1 MINAT
6 NEGTNFEP
14 APGGTFAARCYSMVH
29 IGTIEDNIPGKG
41 IKRVNKVR
49 ISWEL
54 PTEKKVFKE
63 EFGEQPIVVH
73 KEFNLSMNEKSNLRK
88 FLEAWRGKQFTED
101 EAKCFDV
108 TKLLGVACLLTI
120 VHKKKADGTGDY
132 ADIASVVAVPK
143 QMPVDPQIN
152 PTFEFNYSEPFDKA
166 KFDSLPEWLRKKMI
180 VSDEYKQATHAAT
193 PLTKE
198 QEDALMGAE
207 HEKQILSEQSEK
219 GIGVV
224 NDDLPF

>member
-1 MINAT
+1 MSIIAKND
-6 NEGTNFEP
+6 GTNFEP

-29 IGTIEDNIPGKG
+29 IGTVEDNIPGKG
-41 IKRVNKVR
+41 IKKVNKIR

-88 FLEAWRGKQFTED
+88 FLESWRGKQFTEE
-101 EAKCFDV
+101 EAKAFDV
-108 TKLLGVACLLTI
+108 TKLLGIACLLTI

-132 ADIASVVAVPK
+132 ADITSVVALPK

-152 PTFEFNYSEPFDKA
+152 PTFEFNYSEPFDKV
-166 KFDSLPEWLRKKMI
+166 KFESLPEWLRKKMMM
-180 VSDEYKQATHAAT
+180 SDEYKQITQAAPALTPDQEKDIAAAAT
-193 PLTKE
+193 EGE
-198 QEDALMGAE
+198 QLLDAMEKSVEDE
-207 HEKQILSEQSEK
+207 
-219 GIGVV
+219 
-224 NDDLPF
+224 LPF